1 MLINPRNQKLKTKKS
16 LRDEKKLVVQKNT
29 KEGSVAICRENQRL
43 VKHSCLLLEK
53 ALIGKR
59 LFDQQ
64 GNTKKIKQEGHPL
77 HLYALSLNNMIPIP
91 TLPEAVAILAN
102 NEEFKV
108 FLSFL
113 EDERE
118 VFIANLRQAE
128 NPNEVMKLAGSI
140 STLDEIL
147 QFVSMSSSK

>member
-1 MLINPRNQKLKTKKS
+1 
-16 LRDEKKLVVQKNT
+16 
-29 KEGSVAICRENQRL
+29 
-43 VKHSCLLLEK
+43 
-53 ALIGKR
+53 
-59 LFDQQ
+59 
-64 GNTKKIKQEGHPL
+64 
-77 HLYALSLNNMIPIP
+77 MIPVP
-91 TLPEAVAILAN
+91 TLPEAVSILVN
-102 NEEFKV
+102 NEEFKL

>member
-1 MLINPRNQKLKTKKS
+1 
-16 LRDEKKLVVQKNT
+16 
-29 KEGSVAICRENQRL
+29 
-43 VKHSCLLLEK
+43 
-53 ALIGKR
+53 
-59 LFDQQ
+59 
-64 GNTKKIKQEGHPL
+64 
-77 HLYALSLNNMIPIP
+77 MIPIP

-113 EDERE
+113 SDERE
-118 VFIANLRQAE
+118 TFISTLRQAE

-147 QFVSMSSSK
+147 QFVNIASEK

>member
-1 MLINPRNQKLKTKKS
+1 
-16 LRDEKKLVVQKNT
+16 
-29 KEGSVAICRENQRL
+29 
-43 VKHSCLLLEK
+43 
-53 ALIGKR
+53 
-59 LFDQQ
+59 
-64 GNTKKIKQEGHPL
+64 
-77 HLYALSLNNMIPIP
+77 MIPVP
-91 TLPEAVAILAN
+91 TLPEAVSILVN

-140 STLDEIL
+140 SIRDEIL

>member
-1 MLINPRNQKLKTKKS
+1 
-16 LRDEKKLVVQKNT
+16 
-29 KEGSVAICRENQRL
+29 
-43 VKHSCLLLEK
+43 
-53 ALIGKR
+53 
-59 LFDQQ
+59 
-64 GNTKKIKQEGHPL
+64 
-77 HLYALSLNNMIPIP
+77 MIPVP
-91 TLPEAVAILAN
+91 TLPEAVSILIN

>member
-1 MLINPRNQKLKTKKS
+1 
-16 LRDEKKLVVQKNT
+16 
-29 KEGSVAICRENQRL
+29 
-43 VKHSCLLLEK
+43 
-53 ALIGKR
+53 
-59 LFDQQ
+59 
-64 GNTKKIKQEGHPL
+64 
-77 HLYALSLNNMIPIP
+77 MIPVP
-91 TLPEAVAILAN
+91 TLPEAVSILVN

-147 QFVSMSSSK
+147 QFVNIAAGR

>member
-1 MLINPRNQKLKTKKS
+1 
-16 LRDEKKLVVQKNT
+16 
-29 KEGSVAICRENQRL
+29 
-43 VKHSCLLLEK
+43 
-53 ALIGKR
+53 
-59 LFDQQ
+59 
-64 GNTKKIKQEGHPL
+64 
-77 HLYALSLNNMIPIP
+77 MIPVP
-91 TLPEAVAILAN
+91 TLPEAVSILAN

>member
-1 MLINPRNQKLKTKKS
+1 
-16 LRDEKKLVVQKNT
+16 
-29 KEGSVAICRENQRL
+29 
-43 VKHSCLLLEK
+43 
-53 ALIGKR
+53 
-59 LFDQQ
+59 
-64 GNTKKIKQEGHPL
+64 
-77 HLYALSLNNMIPIP
+77 MIPIP

>member
-1 MLINPRNQKLKTKKS
+1 M
-16 LRDEKKLVVQKNT
+16 
-29 KEGSVAICRENQRL
+29 
-43 VKHSCLLLEK
+43 
-53 ALIGKR
+53 
-59 LFDQQ
+59 
-64 GNTKKIKQEGHPL
+64 
-77 HLYALSLNNMIPIP
+77 
-91 TLPEAVAILAN
+91 
-102 NEEFKV
+102 

-128 NPNEVMKLAGSI
+128 GPNEVMKLAGSI

>member
-1 MLINPRNQKLKTKKS
+1 
-16 LRDEKKLVVQKNT
+16 
-29 KEGSVAICRENQRL
+29 
-43 VKHSCLLLEK
+43 
-53 ALIGKR
+53 
-59 LFDQQ
+59 
-64 GNTKKIKQEGHPL
+64 
-77 HLYALSLNNMIPIP
+77 MIPIP
-91 TLPEAVAILAN
+91 TLPEAVSILVN

>member
-1 MLINPRNQKLKTKKS
+1 
-16 LRDEKKLVVQKNT
+16 
-29 KEGSVAICRENQRL
+29 
-43 VKHSCLLLEK
+43 
-53 ALIGKR
+53 
-59 LFDQQ
+59 
-64 GNTKKIKQEGHPL
+64 
-77 HLYALSLNNMIPIP
+77 MIPVP
-91 TLPEAVAILAN
+91 TLPEAVSILVN

-108 FLSFL
+108 FLGFL

-140 STLDEIL
+140 STLDEIF

>member
-1 MLINPRNQKLKTKKS
+1 
-16 LRDEKKLVVQKNT
+16 
-29 KEGSVAICRENQRL
+29 
-43 VKHSCLLLEK
+43 
-53 ALIGKR
+53 
-59 LFDQQ
+59 
-64 GNTKKIKQEGHPL
+64 
-77 HLYALSLNNMIPIP
+77 MIPVP
-91 TLPEAVAILAN
+91 TLPEAVSILVN

-108 FLSFL
+108 FLGFL

>member
-1 MLINPRNQKLKTKKS
+1 
-16 LRDEKKLVVQKNT
+16 
-29 KEGSVAICRENQRL
+29 
-43 VKHSCLLLEK
+43 
-53 ALIGKR
+53 
-59 LFDQQ
+59 
-64 GNTKKIKQEGHPL
+64 
-77 HLYALSLNNMIPIP
+77 MIPLP

-108 FLSFL
+108 FLGFL

>member
-1 MLINPRNQKLKTKKS
+1 
-16 LRDEKKLVVQKNT
+16 
-29 KEGSVAICRENQRL
+29 
-43 VKHSCLLLEK
+43 
-53 ALIGKR
+53 
-59 LFDQQ
+59 
-64 GNTKKIKQEGHPL
+64 
-77 HLYALSLNNMIPIP
+77 MIPVP
-91 TLPEAVAILAN
+91 TLPEAVSILVN

-128 NPNEVMKLAGSI
+128 GPNEVMKLAGSI

-147 QFVSMSSSK
+147 QFVSMSTSK

>member
-1 MLINPRNQKLKTKKS
+1 
-16 LRDEKKLVVQKNT
+16 
-29 KEGSVAICRENQRL
+29 
-43 VKHSCLLLEK
+43 
-53 ALIGKR
+53 
-59 LFDQQ
+59 
-64 GNTKKIKQEGHPL
+64 
-77 HLYALSLNNMIPIP
+77 MIPIP

-113 EDERE
+113 LDERE
-118 VFIANLRQAE
+118 TFISTLRQAE

-147 QFVSMSSSK
+147 QFVNIASEK

>member
-1 MLINPRNQKLKTKKS
+1 
-16 LRDEKKLVVQKNT
+16 
-29 KEGSVAICRENQRL
+29 
-43 VKHSCLLLEK
+43 
-53 ALIGKR
+53 
-59 LFDQQ
+59 
-64 GNTKKIKQEGHPL
+64 
-77 HLYALSLNNMIPIP
+77 MIPVP
-91 TLPEAVAILAN
+91 TLPEAVSILAN

-147 QFVSMSSSK
+147 QFVSISSSK

>member
-1 MLINPRNQKLKTKKS
+1 
-16 LRDEKKLVVQKNT
+16 
-29 KEGSVAICRENQRL
+29 
-43 VKHSCLLLEK
+43 
-53 ALIGKR
+53 
-59 LFDQQ
+59 
-64 GNTKKIKQEGHPL
+64 
-77 HLYALSLNNMIPIP
+77 MIPVP
-91 TLPEAVAILAN
+91 TLPEAVSILVN

>member
-1 MLINPRNQKLKTKKS
+1 
-16 LRDEKKLVVQKNT
+16 
-29 KEGSVAICRENQRL
+29 
-43 VKHSCLLLEK
+43 
-53 ALIGKR
+53 
-59 LFDQQ
+59 
-64 GNTKKIKQEGHPL
+64 
-77 HLYALSLNNMIPIP
+77 MIPVP
-91 TLPEAVAILAN
+91 TLPEAVSILVN

-140 STLDEIL
+140 SILDEIL